1 MKWVR
6 FVFAI
11 LVCQF
16 AGYLGSLFTTPNLEW
31 YATLV
36 RPGFAPVDWVFG
48 VVWTSLFVLMG
59 ISLFLVWDDEKLRY
73 LFYFQ
78 LGLNILWSIFFF
90 GLHNPFLAFIE
101 LILLWAFILMC
112 VVMFFRKSKWAGGL
126 MIPYFLWVTFAGV
139 LNFFFVFLN

>member
-11 LVCQF
+11 LICQF
-16 AGYLGSLFTTPNLEW
+16 VGYLGSLFTTPNLTW
-31 YATLV
+31 FAGLV
-36 RPGFAPVDWVFG
+36 RPSFAPPDWLFAPVWI
-48 VVWTSLFVLMG
+48 SLFVLMG

-90 GLHNPFLAFIE
+90 GLHNPALAFIE
-101 LILLWAFILMC
+101 LILLWIFILIAIIK
-112 VVMFFRKSKWAGGL
+112 FFKVSKWASGL

-139 LNFFFVFLN
+139 LNFWYVLIN